1 MRVLRYS
8 AFIVAVVVSTLSL
21 PGQQVPKDQPAPFY
35 FVALTDPACPVTGYT
50 APAPVTKEIRVLYF
64 PMGQGATIKE
74 PKSPILRLVFDSGF
88 VPDDEQNL
96 LFTRREDGVWV
107 ATIPLKDRYS
117 QYAIYWI
124 EDRETKQV
132 DTNDGEYFDIS
143 FCDIQGR
150 RNEQSVR
157 YEAASYTGELEAHGI
172 ERPAD
177 YAKAIEILED
187 YIHPPLRGQNLI
199 DSLWRYKWKLHGDS
213 PEARSALLAEIKKFI
228 SDHST
233 DGFGLM
239 GTLNFAAYEDWIP
252 PETME
257 ILIRAIVDKHPDY
270 NPRAF
275 ILQAHASREKDKAK
289 RITLLWEVVD
299 KYPDSHDADSAR
311 KRLLLDIT
319 DISQRE
325 ELYQQLRTKDPA
337 DPFQPFDMASLYV
350 QMNQKLP
357 EALALLDEADK
368 LFDASVQNKQA
379 TIHYPESTL
388 KDMKLRI
395 AIMRSDI
402 DPIGQAWRCSLGLAA
417 TQDRVHLWLSLLSSR
432 QSVGTD
438 GRQARCDR
446 CLFRVRRASL
456 QGPTAGECSTRSPL
470 VERKTG
476 QRPGLAAA
484 DRSQARSEL

>member
-1 MRVLRYS
+1 
-8 AFIVAVVVSTLSL
+8 
-21 PGQQVPKDQPAPFY
+21 
-35 FVALTDPACPVTGYT
+35 
-50 APAPVTKEIRVLYF
+50 
-64 PMGQGATIKE
+64 
-74 PKSPILRLVFDSGF
+74 
-88 VPDDEQNL
+88 
-96 LFTRREDGVWV
+96 
-107 ATIPLKDRYS
+107 
-117 QYAIYWI
+117 
-124 EDRETKQV
+124 
-132 DTNDGEYFDIS
+132 
-143 FCDIQGR
+143 
-150 RNEQSVR
+150 
-157 YEAASYTGELEAHGI
+157 
-172 ERPAD
+172 
-177 YAKAIEILED
+177 
-187 YIHPPLRGQNLI
+187 
-199 DSLWRYKWKLHGDS
+199 
-213 PEARSALLAEIKKFI
+213 
-228 SDHST
+228 
-233 DGFGLM
+233 M

-289 RITLLWEVVD
+289 RITLLREVVD

-456 QGPTAGECSTRSPL
+456 LGPTAGECSTRSPL